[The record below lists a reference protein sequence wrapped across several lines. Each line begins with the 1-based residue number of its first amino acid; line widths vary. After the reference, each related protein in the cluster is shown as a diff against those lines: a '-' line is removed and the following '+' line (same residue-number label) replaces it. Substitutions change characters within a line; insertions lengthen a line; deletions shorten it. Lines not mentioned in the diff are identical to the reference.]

1 MLNGGRRIMK
11 NRFPHLADATAFP
24 GNDGAPYGQYPNNF
38 EYERWGV
45 GTKLTVCRV
54 PWDLDKNVV
63 DWKDENAI
71 LQYFHGLDDSSSFK
85 LESELN
91 REPDG
96 SIRLPIPISNLKK
109 YNYLFI
115 EYTVP
120 TSTEQPLDY
129 AQGSRQPFIGFFMR
143 DFRFIAPS
151 TTEAALD
158 TDWWTTTITSLSVQ
172 NLMLERGHA
181 PMAAVSVD
189 EYLSDPLHNNRY
201 LLTSDVSFA
210 EPSITTMA
218 QFESWMATTEPLMV
232 LAVTS
237 TLQQVQAML
246 AKKDT
251 SGKNTPPTFSN
262 DTARW
267 GRDYRVNGYSWA
279 GVSPYKDSEVRS
291 TTWSTSTGLP
301 TGVTMVAVKVKAAKA
316 FLEYVQSN
324 SPELF
329 STIKSCFLIPGSLVA
344 SKEAGTY
351 GGVQV
356 YELKP
361 LEQLPP
367 VPVTLEKED
376 FQYPEEYA
384 KIAKLYTY
392 PYAGLTFSDNE
403 GHSTEVRIEY
413 TSGVKIHRRVS
424 LAYPYLRAQAFLS
437 GVNGSGSTSYEWID
451 TNGIKKQGSMPEAE
465 WTETLL
471 EYEIPT
477 YALAQT
483 SYSQYLLQNSTTAE
497 QERLRELQAYHNE
510 VRSLNQST
518 ENAKD
523 SADTSHDN
531 GIRSNDVS
539 LANGKRSNDTSLANT
554 KASNATSYSNTL
566 ASNLTSY
573 NNSVASADQSYTNSE
588 RSASTAK
595 GNSNRSADAARQ
607 AITNSTTAATEKLGY
622 RNENADGSYDAQKT
636 KMWSTNNQ
644 NISLQR
650 KIMGPLTPSLTLDQL
665 GAPYSYQEVESP
677 GPWWSGDLFTTKSW
691 SISNVDGSKM
701 RDLVDNADTQTLLLT
716 KSNQANWYTSQIA
729 QIKTLQS
736 TANSL
741 IESVS
746 SAASTENA
754 AGGGF
759 SAPIGAAVSTARLLA
774 NTGISNEEAK
784 AQWLFNTNE
793 VFYDLAQN
801 YGRMEKQIEYAEAM
815 NGGSDEDGQRSVNL
829 EAMYKAKE
837 LGKTLDKRNTDRDN
851 KLAGTNGNL
860 AQTTSKSNAAD
871 SYSTA
876 QTNADQARNT
886 SNTNSLASKN
896 TADNNALT
904 SKNTS
909 DSNAQASHDTTA
921 TNLEKSWDAT
931 RLNLDASQKVTKENA
946 VYSQDASL
954 LNAQANLRLA
964 QQLWQMGAEN
974 HKTDAPLTRGSFSGD
989 PTPDLWG
996 QRGVEIRVKTQ
1007 PLGAIASAGS
1017 EMLRYGYRLDQA
1029 WHFTGWSV
1037 MKHFSYWK
1045 VSDLWLTP
1053 QSSFAELG
1061 KATVRSIIETG
1072 VTVWRRPEE
1081 IGTIPVTDN
1090 WED

>member
-1 MLNGGRRIMK
+1 MK
-11 NRFPHLADATAFP
+11 NRFPHLENANEFP
-24 GNDGAPYGQYPNNF
+24 GNNGNVFGQYPNDF
-38 EYERWGV
+38 SYERWGV
-45 GTKLTVCRV
+45 GTKITVCRV
-54 PWDLDKNVV
+54 PWDLNKNVV
-63 DWKDENAI
+63 DWQTPDAI
-71 LQYFHGLDDSSSFK
+71 VEYFHNLDSSSSFK
-85 LESELN
+85 LESEMN

-109 YNYLFI
+109 YNYLFV
-115 EYTVP
+115 EYTTP

-129 AQGSRQPFIGFFMR
+129 AQGERQSFIGFFMR

-151 TTEAALD
+151 TTEASLD
-158 TDWWTTTITSLSVQ
+158 TDWWTTSITSLTIQ
-172 NLMLERGHA
+172 NMMLERGHA
-181 PMAAVSVD
+181 PMAAISVD
-189 EYLSDPLHNNRY
+189 DYLADPLHNNRY
-201 LLTSDVSFA
+201 LLTSDVTFA
-210 EPSITTMA
+210 EPSITTAA

-232 LAVTS
+232 LAVSS

-246 AKKDT
+246 AKKDLG
-251 SGKNTPPTFSN
+251 GKNTNPTFSN
-262 DTARW
+262 DPARW
-267 GRDYRVNGYSWA
+267 GREYRVGGYSWA
-279 GVSPYKDSEVRS
+279 GVSPYKDATVQS

-301 TGVTMVAVKVKAAKA
+301 TGVTMIAVKVKAART

-329 STIKSCFLIPGSLVA
+329 SVVQTCFLIPGSLVA
-344 SKEAGTY
+344 STEAGTY
-351 GGVQV
+351 GGVQL

-376 FQYPEEYA
+376 FGYPDEYSR
-384 KIAKLYTY
+384 IAKLYTY

-413 TSGVKIHRRVS
+413 TSGVQIHRRVS

-451 TNGIKKQGSMPEAE
+451 ASGIKRSGSMPEAE

-477 YALAQT
+477 YALTQT
-483 SYSQYLLQNSTTAE
+483 SYSQYLLQHSTDAE
-497 QERLRELQAYHNE
+497 QQRLRELQAYHNTA
-510 VRSLNQST
+510 RSLNQGT
-518 ENAKD
+518 ENSKD
-523 SADTSHDN
+523 AADTSHSN
-531 GIRSNDVS
+531 GIRSNDTA
-539 LANGKRSNDTSLANT
+539 LANGKRSNDTTQSNA
-554 KASNATSYSNTL
+554 KASNQTAYDNAIASNTTAYSN
-566 ASNLTSY
+566 A
-573 NNSVASADQSYTNSE
+573 VASANQGYTNSE

-595 GNSNRSADAARQ
+595 GNANRSAEAARQ
-607 AITNSTTAATEKLGY
+607 AITNSTDAATSKLGY
-622 RNENADGSYDAQKT
+622 RNTNADDSYESQKT
-636 KMWSTNNQ
+636 KLWATNNQ
-644 NISLQR
+644 NIALR
-650 KIMGPLTPSLTLDQL
+650 KEIMGPLVPSTTLDQY

-691 SISNVDGSKM
+691 SISNVDGGKM
-701 RDLVDNADTQTLLLT
+701 RDLVDNANTQTLLLT

-729 QIKTLQS
+729 QINTLQS

-774 NTGISNEEAK
+774 NTGISTEQSK

-793 VFYDLAQN
+793 LFYDLAQN
-801 YGRMEKQIEYAEAM
+801 YSQMEKQNKYSEIM
-815 NGGSDEDGQRSVNL
+815 NGGVDKDGQRSVNL

-837 LGKTLDKRNTDRDN
+837 LGKALDKSNTNRDN
-851 KLAGTNGNL
+851 LLAGTNGDL
-860 AQTTSKSNAAD
+860 AQTTSNNNATDSYNAAEK
-871 SYSTA
+871 
-876 QTNADQARNT
+876 NADESRNT
-886 SNTNSLASKN
+886 SNANSLASKN
-896 TADNNALT
+896 TSDGNAEA
-904 SKNTS
+904 SKNTA
-909 DSNAQASHDTTA
+909 DSNAEASHTTTQ
-921 TNLEKSWDAT
+921 TNLEKSWDAQ

-954 LNAQANLRLA
+954 LNSQQNLALA
-964 QQLWQMGAEN
+964 QQIWQMGAEN
-974 HKTDAPLTRGSFSGD
+974 HKTDGPITRGSFSGD

-1017 EMLRYGYRLDQA
+1017 EMLRYGYRLDQS
-1029 WHFTGWSV
+1029 WTFTGWSV
-1037 MKHFSYWK
+1037 MKHFSYWQCK
-1045 VSDLWLTP
+1045 DVWLTP
-1053 QSSFAELG
+1053 SSAFAELG
-1061 KATVRSIIETG
+1061 KATVRSIIEEG

-1081 IGTIPVTDN
+1081 IGTVPVTDN
-1090 WED
+1090 WEE

>member
-1 MLNGGRRIMK
+1 MK
-11 NRFPHLADATAFP
+11 KRFPHLTDETAFP
-24 GNDGAPYGQYPNNF
+24 GNDGNVFGQYPNDF
-38 EYERWGV
+38 QYDRWGI
-45 GTKLTVCRV
+45 GTKITVCRV
-54 PWDLDKNVV
+54 PWDLDRNVV
-63 DWKDENAI
+63 DWGTPDAI
-71 LQYFHGLDDSSSFK
+71 IEYFHNLDGSSFK
-85 LESELN
+85 LESEMN

-109 YNYLFI
+109 YNYLFV
-115 EYTVP
+115 EYKVP

-129 AQGSRQPFIGFFMR
+129 ANTERQPFIGFFMR

-151 TTEAALD
+151 TTEANLD
-158 TDWWTTTITSLSVQ
+158 TDWWTTSITSLSVQ

-189 EYLSDPLHNNRY
+189 EYLADPLHNNRY

-210 EPSITTMA
+210 EPSITTAA

-237 TLQQVQAML
+237 SLQQAQAML
-246 AKKDT
+246 AKKDLG
-251 SGKNTPPTFSN
+251 GKNTNPTFSN
-262 DTARW
+262 DPARW
-267 GRDYRVNGYSWA
+267 GREYRVNGYSWA
-279 GVSPYKDSEVRS
+279 GVSPYKDAEVKS
-291 TTWSTSTGLP
+291 TPWSTSTGLP
-301 TGVTMVAVKVKAAKA
+301 TGVTMIAVKVKSAKI
-316 FLEYVQSN
+316 FLEYIQSN

-329 STIKSCFLIPGSLVA
+329 SVIQSCFLIPGSLVA
-344 SKEAGTY
+344 STEAGTY
-351 GGVQV
+351 GGVQL

-367 VPVTLEKED
+367 VPVELEKED
-376 FQYPEEYA
+376 FGYPDEYSR
-384 KIAKLYTY
+384 IAKLYTY

-403 GHSTEVRIEY
+403 GHTTEVRIEY

-437 GVNGSGSTSYEWID
+437 GVNGSGSTSYEWVD
-451 TNGIKKQGSMPEAE
+451 ANGLKKTGSMPEAE
-465 WTETLL
+465 WTETLM

-477 YALAQT
+477 YALTQT
-483 SYSQYLLQNSTTAE
+483 SYSQYLLQHSTDAE
-497 QERLRELQAYHNE
+497 QERLRELQAYHNS

-523 SADTSHDN
+523 SANTAHDN
-531 GIRSNDVS
+531 GIRSNDTS
-539 LANGKRSNDTSLANT
+539 KGNGDRSNDTSLANT
-554 KASNATSYSNTL
+554 KASNATAYANTT
-566 ASNLTSY
+566 ASNLTAY
-573 NNSVASADQSYTNSE
+573 NNAVASANQGYTNAE

-595 GNSNRSADAARQ
+595 GNANRSADAARQ
-607 AITNSTTAATEKLGY
+607 AITNSTDAATAKLGY
-622 RNENADGSYDAQKT
+622 RNTNADDTYTIDKNKLWA
-636 KMWSTNNQ
+636 TNNQ
-644 NISLQR
+644 NIALR
-650 KIMGPLTPSLTLDQL
+650 KEIMGPLVPSTTLDQY

-701 RDLVDNADTQTLLLT
+701 RDLVDNANTQTLLLT

-729 QIKTLQS
+729 QINTLQS

-741 IESVS
+741 IESIS
-746 SAASTENA
+746 SAASTDSA

-774 NTGISNEEAK
+774 NTGISTEHSK

-793 VFYDLAQN
+793 LFYDLAQN
-801 YGRMEKQIEYAEAM
+801 YSQMEKQNKYSEIM
-815 NGGSDEDGQRSVNL
+815 NGGTDEDGQRSVNL

-837 LGKTLDKRNTDRDN
+837 LGKTLDQNNTDKDN
-851 KLAGTNGNL
+851 SLASTNGDL
-860 AQTTSKSNAAD
+860 AKTTSKDNATD
-871 SYSTA
+871 SYDTA
-876 QTNADQARNT
+876 KKNADEARNT
-886 SNTNSLASKN
+886 SNSNSLASKN
-896 TADNNALT
+896 TSDSNALA

-909 DSNAQASHDTTA
+909 DSNAQSSHDTTK
-921 TNLEKSWDAT
+921 TNIEKSWDAT
-931 RLNLDASQKVTKENA
+931 RLNLDATQKVSKENA

-954 LNAQANLRLA
+954 LNSQQSLALA

-974 HKTDAPLTRGSFSGD
+974 HKTDSPITRGSFSGD

-1029 WHFTGWSV
+1029 WKWTGWSV
-1037 MKHFSYWK
+1037 MKHFSYWQA
-1045 VSDLWLTP
+1045 SDLWLTP
-1053 QSSFAELG
+1053 SSAFAELG
-1061 KATVRSIIETG
+1061 KATVRGIIEQG

-1081 IGTIPVTDN
+1081 IGTVPVTDN
-1090 WED
+1090 WEE